1 MAIRTLLPA
10 LLLTGFVAASA
21 AGAQEAA
28 PAAAQTNLAPSIVT
42 VTATREHVVD
52 RVLANGLI
60 SAVEEVLVQPQV
72 EGLAVDALLADV
84 GDRVEEGQVLA
95 MLSADQLLLQKSQL
109 NATRAKAMA
118 GIAQLE
124 AQLAEVEASSAEIE
138 KASARAQQ
146 LVKNGTYSTVQAEQA
161 EAQAVGARAKV
172 RSVQEAVKVAQAD
185 IAVVDA
191 QMSDIDLRLAR
202 TEVKAPV
209 AGIVAARGAR
219 TGAIASAASGPMFT
233 LIRDGALELRADV
246 AESDV
251 LKLREGQAAK
261 IQVAGSPKLIDGA
274 VRLVEPTLSQTTRL
288 GAVRIEMP
296 AGEGLRAGLFAE
308 ARIIVAERDAIVVPV
323 TSAAIS
329 GATARVLVIK
339 DGIASQRQ
347 VKTGIRD
354 GDKLEI
360 IEGVADGDLI
370 VAKAGAFVRDGDRV
384 NPVTETTTGATAAIS
399 K

>member
-21 AGAQEAA
+21 AGAQDAA
-28 PAAAQTNLAPSIVT
+28 PTAAPTSLAPSIVT
-42 VTATREHVVD
+42 VTATREHITD

-60 SAVEEVLVQPQV
+60 TAVEEVLVQPQV

-124 AQLAEVEASSAEIE
+124 AQLAEVRASSAEIE

-172 RSVQEAVKVAQAD
+172 RSVEEAVKVAQAD

-191 QMSDIDLRLAR
+191 QISDIDLRLAR

-209 AGIVAARGAR
+209 AGIVATRGAR
-219 TGAIASAASGPMFT
+219 TGAIASAAAGPMFT

-251 LKLREGQAAK
+251 LKLREGQVAK
-261 IQVAGSPKLIDGA
+261 VQVAGSNALIDGT
-274 VRLVEPTLSQTTRL
+274 VRLVEPTLSQATRL
-288 GAVRIEMP
+288 GAVRIALP
-296 AGEGLRAGLFAE
+296 AGERLRAGLFAE
-308 ARIIVAERDAIVVPV
+308 ARIIVSERDAVVVPV

-329 GATARVLVIK
+329 GSTARVLVIK
-339 DGIASQRQ
+339 DGVASQRE
-347 VKTGIRD
+347 VTIGIRD

-360 IEGVADGDLI
+360 VEGVAAGDLI

-384 NPVTETTTGATAAIS
+384 NPVAETSTGATAAIS